1 MGGST
6 VHICCRTKQLSQHN
20 HSEQQVYESPDQLE
34 AVYEDTS
41 KMDVG
46 GASDHTHTPAME
58 LSQCPAYA
66 PL

>member
-1 MGGST
+1 MIT
-6 VHICCRTKQLSQHN
+6 HILCRTQLSQHGYSN
-20 HSEQQVYESPDQLE
+20 QHVYESPDQLE
-34 AVYEDTS
+34 VVYEDTS

-46 GASDHTHTPAME
+46 GASAHSHTPAME

>member
-1 MGGST
+1 MISQQS
-6 VHICCRTKQLSQHN
+6 HSKQL
-20 HSEQQVYESPDQLE
+20 VYESPSQVE